1 MNPAPPSVNMKLE
14 ARPTIEKNETIVR
27 TEETQDIQGIV
38 LENYR
43 FLFLQKGRKFKDKF
57 TNQFFHRLNLRR
69 KLAITLVKI
78 SPSFL

>member
-38 LENYR
+38 LEN
-43 FLFLQKGRKFKDKF
+43 F
-57 TNQFFHRLNLRR
+57 TDSFF
-69 KLAITLVKI
+69 TEGEKI
-78 SPSFL
+78 